1 MLSNR
6 FSLNFPLWLILA
18 VGLVCAQT
26 PQACSLSLP
35 THLEV
40 IDDFRAPN
48 CVWCEGNRGIEYRP
62 SPGGSVTSVVDGV
75 VSFVGMV
82 ANTMY
87 VVVRTEGGLLVT
99 HGRLRSAQVALG
111 ESVLVGQGLGTAG
124 TTLYIGV
131 RRGSNYLH
139 SAGAGGV
146 ALEPC
151 RYTHSGHKSVSSN
164 ENM

>member
-18 VGLVCAQT
+18 VCLVFAQT
-26 PQACSLSLP
+26 PQTCSLSLP

-62 SPGGSVTSVVDGV
+62 SPGGSVASVVDGV

-131 RRGSNYLH
+131 RRGSNYFNPSTCTRRVRAVL
-139 SAGAGGV
+139 
-146 ALEPC
+146 L
-151 RYTHSGHKSVSSN
+151 
-164 ENM
+164 

>member
-18 VGLVCAQT
+18 VCLVFAQT
-26 PQACSLSLP
+26 PQTCSLSLP

-62 SPGGSVTSVVDGV
+62 SPGGSVASVVDGV

-99 HGRLRSAQVALG
+99 HGRLRSAQVAFG
-111 ESVLVGQGLGTAG
+111 ESVLVGQHLGAAG

-131 RRGSNYLH
+131 RRGGNYLNP
-139 SAGAGGV
+139 STCTRRVRAV
-146 ALEPC
+146 LL
-151 RYTHSGHKSVSSN
+151 
-164 ENM
+164 

>member
-1 MLSNR
+1 MSSNR
-6 FSLNFPLWLILA
+6 FSLSFPLWLMTALCLA
-18 VGLVCAQT
+18 ISQT
-26 PQACSLSLP
+26 PRACSLELP

-62 SPGGSVTSVVDGV
+62 SPGGSVASVVDGV

-87 VVVRTEGGLLVT
+87 VVVRTKSGLLVT
-99 HGRLRSAQVALG
+99 HGRLRSAQVAFG
-111 ESVLVGQGLGTAG
+111 ESVLVGQHLGAAG

-131 RRGSNYLH
+131 RRGGNYLNP
-139 SAGAGGV
+139 STCTRRVRAV
-146 ALEPC
+146 LL
-151 RYTHSGHKSVSSN
+151 
-164 ENM
+164 